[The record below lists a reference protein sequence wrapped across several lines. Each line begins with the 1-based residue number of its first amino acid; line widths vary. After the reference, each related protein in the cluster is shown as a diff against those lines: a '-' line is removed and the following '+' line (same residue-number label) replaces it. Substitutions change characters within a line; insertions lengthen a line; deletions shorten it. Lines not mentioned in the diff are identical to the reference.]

1 MPSLSCRR
9 RPCPLE
15 ASTSLVLIGTVW
27 AESIVDPSAAL
38 RGLHGLAM
46 ANEHLNGLV
55 WLLQPGHLVIAA
67 TDVQG
72 FGLKEGLSLGAL
84 LLCHV

>member
-9 RPCPLE
+9 WPCPLE

-27 AESIVDPSAAL
+27 AESIVDPSTAL

-46 ANEHLNGLV
+46 AMSTLMAWSGFFSLATSSSLPLTSKALV
-55 WLLQPGHLVIAA
+55 
-67 TDVQG
+67 
-72 FGLKEGLSLGAL
+72 
-84 LLCHV
+84 